1 MNSDTQALHRIWVV
15 DRECHSFSPS
25 GVLPIDGTVTF
36 FECPLR
42 QLSTPHDDA
51 LVLNLE
57 VGGHLIWKI
66 LINNGSITDLLYLP
80 TVIRLGY
87 QPDILQNPSRI
98 LIGFNGTQTTSLGEV
113 VLPISVG
120 LITMLVWL
128 TVINELFSFNV
139 ILGHTWIHAIKALP
153 SFYHQNLSFFDPLGT
168 KDIRGDQKATRS
180 CFIVEHPQTDQPTK

>member
-1 MNSDTQALHRIWVV
+1 MPVIDNKDTLLLIV
-15 DRECHSFSPS
+15 P
-25 GVLPIDGTVTF
+25 
-36 FECPLR
+36 FEVHGI
-42 QLSTPHDDA
+42 PHYRYRS
-51 LVLNLE
+51 
-57 VGGHLIWKI
+57 
-66 LINNGSITDLLYLP
+66 SIRFVYSIGPGFLGPCDYLWSLP

-87 QPDILQNPSRI
+87 QPDIFQNPSRI
-98 LIGFNGTQTTSLGEV
+98 LMGINGTQTTSLGEV

-168 KDIRGDQKATRS
+168 KDIRGDQKATTS